1 MNNFIWEDRLKYYFP
16 EEMEEEVLKIYDGCF
31 DYSPSLEYEEIMS
44 FVTRCF
50 IQRNKQLDYKRT
62 IAQVKMKFGFLTI
75 YYDGGADPYLDEII
89 NTAVKMAQQIKIKI
103 EKQYGKGGPWNRTV
117 LQPIKSK

>member
-75 YYDGGADPYLDEII
+75 YYDGGTDPYLDEII